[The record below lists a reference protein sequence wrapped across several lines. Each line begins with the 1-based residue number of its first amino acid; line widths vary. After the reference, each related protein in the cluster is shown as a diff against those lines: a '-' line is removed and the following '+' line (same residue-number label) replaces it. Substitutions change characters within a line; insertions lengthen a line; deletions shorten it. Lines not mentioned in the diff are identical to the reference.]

1 MLPNTVNNERS
12 FVVLNLDYYFL
23 MLRSMSPGVCVNKK
37 DKWPRWEWVVLN
49 LIEATELAPRR
60 TAWGLIIGLLFL
72 MCLMFT
78 GKEIKTNVKRLLIFH
93 YGIGLSE
100 LLTGR
105 EDSLWLEHNVQPRK
119 LICLNDIRW
128 RLKPK
133 SAPVQSL
140 CWQHPQAR
148 GKDTH
153 GLGEVATRSNSWEMP
168 LFLCFVSSFSFLA
181 ERFWI

>member
-23 MLRSMSPGVCVNKK
+23 MLRSMSAGVRVNKK
-37 DKWPRWEWVVLN
+37 DKWPRWEWVVHN

-72 MCLMFT
+72 MHLMFT
-78 GKEIKTNVKRLLIFH
+78 RKEIKKNVKRLLIFH

-100 LLTGR
+100 LLTGK
-105 EDSLWLEHNVQPRK
+105 EDSLWLEHNVQPCK
-119 LICLNDIRW
+119 LICPNDIRW
-128 RLKPK
+128 HLKPK
-133 SAPVQSL
+133 SAPIQSL
-140 CWQHPQAR
+140 CGQNPQVQ
-148 GKDTH
+148 GKDML
-153 GLGEVATRSNSWEMP
+153 GLGEVVMRSNSRETP